1 MQGIWFDLLRDIKK
15 DLTEKGVSKKEQEDI
30 IQELKYV
37 SLRKIN
43 LCGNMLNLQKKHI
56 STVQAYYK
64 DILEKYL
71 IQV

>member
-43 LCGNMLNLQKKHI
+43 LCGNMLNLQ
-56 STVQAYYK
+56 
-64 DILEKYL
+64 
-71 IQV
+71 